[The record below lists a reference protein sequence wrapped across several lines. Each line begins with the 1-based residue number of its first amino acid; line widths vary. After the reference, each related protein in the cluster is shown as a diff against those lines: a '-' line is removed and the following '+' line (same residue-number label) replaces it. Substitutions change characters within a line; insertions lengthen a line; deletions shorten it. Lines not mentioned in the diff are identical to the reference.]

1 MGEAKKETKMTR
13 PDRGLIFHF
22 SAIIFWI
29 LNAAH
34 ILFTVWAVMVNGELE
49 MAVLFPLFFIQLPA
63 TIPFLVTFV
72 AALLIR
78 GERKDKASAFVPII
92 LFLIQLS
99 VFWLKIYGIF

>member
-1 MGEAKKETKMTR
+1 MTR

-29 LNAAH
+29 LNAVHA
-34 ILFTVWAVMVNGELE
+34 LFTVWAVVANGELE

-72 AALLIR
+72 TALLIR
-78 GERKDKASAFVPII
+78 GERKDKTSALIPIT
-92 LFLIQLS
+92 LFLIQVS
-99 VFWLKIYGIF
+99 VFWLKMYGIF